1 MRVKEEAPK
10 PGVSDARL
18 DFEASSQE
26 TVREAG
32 LVVIYLAGLSDDLR
46 EQYFRK
52 AENEGKYLKV
62 IYA

>member
-1 MRVKEEAPK
+1 
-10 PGVSDARL
+10 VSDARL

-46 EQYFRK
+46 EPYFRK